1 MQQQG
6 MFNQGQQG
14 PGNQSFSRGG
24 APMGVNRGGFNPG
37 RGGNNQGGRGRGVQM
52 GISRGGSRGR
62 GAGYNNTGGRG
73 GQGGQSSG
81 SFRGHASNR
90 GFGNR
95 DNRRGGSFNASAN
108 FHQHGHQHGYQQHHP
123 QQNQYSH
130 HPQHQNYNNN
140 SFRGRN
146 QGFSH
151 SSRGA
156 RHDSHASHGRENA
169 SVASAGFTSGKKEEN
184 RRTLT
189 DFKIV
194 GLEIPELFWS
204 WSVSQSD
211 VVDASVKTEDV
222 PVSIPST
229 AAPSAQGTSD
239 SAPKTESATAIPD
252 APTATAVPGPGDA
265 SGASQA
271 SAIKPEPTAIL
282 PPPPSRVRI
291 YFHTPVS
298 ADDSSL
304 ISSNASYAQPS
315 ASRKG
320 KRKKLED
327 DDDGDNEDGRGPPP
341 PPPHSSEMGREPDVG
356 SVDGTETA
364 FGRDSVAPSVAETAS
379 EGDWLMA
386 AIGGEEGDE
395 GEGMDHENGDEY
407 HDPDADAEGEYG
419 KLPVSLGPVQCE
431 RGALLDG
438 CVRTTDSFSSVLKT
452 ILAMMT
458 IKERLITSTPW
469 VAMEVLRTL
478 ANRSM
483 MSMRRLLSRAA

>member
-14 PGNQSFSRGG
+14 PGNQNFNRGG
-24 APMGVNRGGFNPG
+24 GPVGVNRGGFNPG
-37 RGGNNQGGRGRGVQM
+37 RGGNNQGGRGRGVQL
-52 GISRGGSRGR
+52 GINRGGNRGR
-62 GAGYNNTGGRG
+62 GGGYNNTGGRG
-73 GQGGQSSG
+73 GSVVQSSG
-81 SFRGHASNR
+81 SYRGHTSNR

-108 FHQHGHQHGYQQHHP
+108 FQHGHQHGYQQQQHH
-123 QQNQYSH
+123 QQNQYTH
-130 HPQHQNYNNN
+130 QPQHQNYNNN

-156 RHDSHASHGRENA
+156 RHDSHASHGRENT
-169 SVASAGFTSGKKEEN
+169 SVASAGFSSGKKEEN

-194 GLEIPELFWS
+194 GLEIPELSWS

-211 VVDASVKTEDV
+211 VVDVSIKTEDV

-229 AAPSAQGTSD
+229 ATPSAQGTGD
-239 SAPKTESATAIPD
+239 SAPKTESATANPD
-252 APTATAVPGPGDA
+252 ATASTAA
-265 SGASQA
+265 SGSGDVSSQP
-271 SAIKPEPTAIL
+271 SAVKPEPTTIL

-304 ISSNASYAQPS
+304 ISSNASFAQPS
-315 ASRKG
+315 ISRKG

-327 DDDGDNEDGRGPPP
+327 DDDGDDEDGRGPPP
-341 PPPHSSEMGREPDVG
+341 PPPHSSDVGHEPDVG
-356 SVDGTETA
+356 SMDGTETA

-386 AIGGEEGDE
+386 AIGGEEPEGGD
-395 GEGMDHENGDEY
+395 GMDHENGDEY

-419 KLPVSLGPVQCE
+419 KLPVSLGPAQCE
-431 RGALLDG
+431 RGTPLDG

-452 ILAMMT
+452 ILDMMT
-458 IKERLITSTPW
+458 TKERLITSTPW
-469 VAMEVLRTL
+469 VLMEVLRIR
-478 ANRSM
+478 AKRSM
-483 MSMRRLLSRAA
+483 MSMCQLLSRAV

>member
-1 MQQQG
+1 M
-6 MFNQGQQG
+6 
-14 PGNQSFSRGG
+14 GG
-24 APMGVNRGGFNPG
+24 NRGGFNAG
-37 RGGNNQGGRGRGVQM
+37 RGGNNQGGRGRGGQM
-52 GISRGGSRGR
+52 GMNRGGNRGR
-62 GAGYNNTGGRG
+62 GGGYNNMGGRG
-73 GQGGQSSG
+73 GQGGQGGG
-81 SFRGHASNR
+81 SFRGHPSNR

-95 DNRRGGSFNASAN
+95 DNRRGGSFNAGGN
-108 FHQHGHQHGYQQHHP
+108 FHQHGHQHSYQHQQHH
-123 QQNQYSH
+123 QQNQYNH
-130 HPQHQNYNNN
+130 HPQHQNYNNNN

-156 RHDSHASHGRENA
+156 RHDSHASHGRDNA
-169 SVASAGFTSGKKEEN
+169 SVASAGFSSGKKEEN

-194 GLEIPELFWS
+194 GLEIPELSWS

-211 VVDASVKTEDV
+211 AVDASVKTEDD
-222 PVSIPST
+222 PVSLPST
-229 AAPSAQGTSD
+229 TASSAQGTGD
-239 SAPKTESATAIPD
+239 STPKTESATPNPD
-252 APTATAVPGPGDA
+252 ASTAAAAPGPGDA

-271 SAIKPEPTAIL
+271 TAIKSEPTAIL

-315 ASRKG
+315 VSRKG

-327 DDDGDNEDGRGPPP
+327 DDDGDDEDGRGPPP
-341 PPPHSSEMGREPDVG
+341 PAPHSSEMGHEPDIG
-356 SVDGTETA
+356 SVDGTETVL
-364 FGRDSVAPSVAETAS
+364 GRDSVAPSVAETAS

-386 AIGGEEGDE
+386 AIGGEEGE
-395 GEGMDHENGDEY
+395 GGEGMDHEIGDEY

-419 KLPVSLGPVQCE
+419 KLPVSFGPVQCE
-431 RGALLDG
+431 RGALSDG
-438 CVRTTDSFSSVLKT
+438 CVRTTDSFSSILKT

-458 IKERLITSTPW
+458 TKERVITSTLW
-469 VAMEVLRTL
+469 VATEVLRTR

-483 MSMRRLLSRAA
+483 MSMRRLMSRAA